1 MKSSMKNLTI
11 QKKIIIWFSVTLIV
25 IVALMN
31 TLTFAIANLV
41 LDEDVKERLMNTVA
55 SNVEE
60 IEYFNRLDA
69 GMEREQ
75 GDQFLRYNEGW
86 LEIDD
91 DFCDFFEGICTAL
104 YDENGNLTTDPAQI
118 EKTWRVLP
126 MGYWKGSGISIAL
139 DMIATILTNGNS
151 VQTIGTF
158 GDEVGLSQ
166 VMIAID
172 PSKGNT
178 PEQTEEIVNAI
189 LADIKSSIPVTEGG
203 EVLYPGEREA
213 RNIDD
218 FSKNGIPVVEEVWNS
233 ILAM

>member
-1 MKSSMKNLTI
+1 
-11 QKKIIIWFSVTLIV
+11 
-25 IVALMN
+25 
-31 TLTFAIANLV
+31 
-41 LDEDVKERLMNTVA
+41 
-55 SNVEE
+55 
-60 IEYFNRLDA
+60 
-69 GMEREQ
+69 
-75 GDQFLRYNEGW
+75 
-86 LEIDD
+86 
-91 DFCDFFEGICTAL
+91 
-104 YDENGNLTTDPAQI
+104 
-118 EKTWRVLP
+118 